1 MDLTRKRL
9 APHPAEM
16 VTGTLWARSVLYQR
30 CCPKSRNNDSEQDR
44 ISKMRPT
51 YQQSWSKSTP
61 KQLTS
66 EFGDWLGKWN
76 WTHFATLTFALSAT
90 EGSGR
95 AQFLRWIRRLQQ
107 RSGGP
112 VGWFYAFERGLGG
125 SLHLHALLEAPL
137 PAKAAQAAW
146 SAGRAEV
153 VPYDRDRGARYY
165 IAKDI
170 WTSGLDYDM
179 HLPFPAAA

>member
-16 VTGTLWARSVLYQR
+16 AKGILWAKNVLYQR
-30 CCPKSRNNDSEQDR
+30 CCPHPRNNDPVQDK
-44 ISKMRPT
+44 ISKMRPD

-61 KQLTS
+61 KQLAT
-66 EFGDWLGKWN
+66 EFGDWLGQWN
-76 WTHFATLTFALSAT
+76 WTHFATLTFRYPASEA
-90 EGSGR
+90 SGR

-125 SLHLHALLEAPL
+125 SLHLHALVEAHL
-137 PAKAAQAAW
+137 PPKAVQATW
-146 SAGRAEV
+146 SGGRAEV

-170 WTSGLDYDM
+170 WASGLEYDFEP
-179 HLPFPAAA
+179 LAEAAA